1 MVQPA
6 SSRTRYEEDELLPQQ
21 AVEAASLIVR
31 EHNRALGYE
40 RIPVW
45 YDDLLERVAE
55 VEAILAIHAT
65 RLAALEAAVFAPR
78 RRYPLQGL
86 WDWILRVQPA
96 ASKDARTPTSAE
108 LVRDLAMF
116 AMPKGI
122 ICLWDQPL
130 ADIPTGWQL
139 CDGTNG
145 TPDMRS
151 VFPKGA
157 AAGADPG
164 ATGTLASGSG
174 ESWVG
179 LAFIMKL

>member
-6 SSRTRYEEDELLPQQ
+6 SS
-21 AVEAASLIVR
+21 
-31 EHNRALGYE
+31 
-40 RIPVW
+40 
-45 YDDLLERVAE
+45 
-55 VEAILAIHAT
+55 
-65 RLAALEAAVFAPR
+65 
-78 RRYPLQGL
+78 
-86 WDWILRVQPA
+86 
-96 ASKDARTPTSAE
+96 KDARTPASAE

-116 AMPKGI
+116 ALPKGI
-122 ICLWDQPL
+122 ICFWDQPL